1 MMNRLNGQQVTIGYG
16 EHVIVSDLDVEIP
29 DGKVTSIIGPNGCGK
44 STLLKALSRLLSVK
58 NGEILLDGKNIHT
71 QSTKE
76 IAKKIAILPQSP
88 DVADGLTAGEL
99 VSYGR
104 FPHQKGFGRLSA
116 EDKEEIDWA
125 LKVTGTYD
133 FKHRAINDLS
143 GGQRQRV
150 WIAMALAQKTDI
162 IFLDEP
168 TTYLDISH
176 QLEIL
181 ELVQE
186 LNREHGTTIVMVLHD
201 INQAIRF
208 SDHLIAMKG
217 GDIVSS
223 GETHEVLTK
232 EILEQVFNI
241 DAELSTDPRT
251 GKPMLV
257 TYDLLCKHYSKV

>member
-1 MMNRLNGQQVTIGYG
+1 MNRLNGQQVTIGYG

-104 FPHQKGFGRLSA
+104 FPHQKGFGRLST

-223 GETHEVLTK
+223 GETQEVLTK
-232 EILEQVFNI
+232 EILEKVFNI